1 MFSNLLRFI
10 FDPKSVGYNPIY
22 CSTAFL
28 SPLYQS
34 LLSETEKK
42 IAKKCL
48 KEEVQKYEEA
58 AQEANSGEIPEVP
71 NTQEEEEGDDFIGAG
86 LFSNLKPRE
95 VQKMKKESTSDKK
108 LATDF
113 ERLEKDAKDL
123 FCKTAEAIAAK
134 KPRPPPEDPLDYWI
148 RMLYLG
154 NSKLASVACDLL
166 VIPATSCPSER
177 FFSLSGFLSAGVVL
191 IDVSGL
197 DCILSISGRRH
208 RISNENLERRCLLKA
223 NNFDT

>member
-22 CSTAFL
+22 CTTAFL

-48 KEEVQKYEEA
+48 KDEVQKYEEA
-58 AQEANSGEIPEVP
+58 AQEANSGVVPEVS
-71 NTQEEEEGDDFIGAG
+71 NAQEEEEEDDFIGAG

-95 VQKMKKESTSDKK
+95 VVKMQRESTFDKK
-108 LATDF
+108 LASDF
-113 ERLEKDAKDL
+113 ERLERAAKDL
-123 FCKTAEAIAAK
+123 FYQTAEAMAAK
-134 KPRPPPEDPLDYWI
+134 KPRPPPEDPLEYWI

-154 NSKLASVACDLL
+154 QSKLASVACDLL
-166 VIPATSCPSER
+166 VIPATSVPSER
-177 FFSLSGFLSAGVVL
+177 FFSLSGFLSSGTIL
-191 IDVSGL
+191 IVIYSL
-197 DCILSISGRRH
+197 NSILVIYFRTPTQ
-208 RISNENLERRCLLKA
+208 NQQ
-223 NNFDT
+223 